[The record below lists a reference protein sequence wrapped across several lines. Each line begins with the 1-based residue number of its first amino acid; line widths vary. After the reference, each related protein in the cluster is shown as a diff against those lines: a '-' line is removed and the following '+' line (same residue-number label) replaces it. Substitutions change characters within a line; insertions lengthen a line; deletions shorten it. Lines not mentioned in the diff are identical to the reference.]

1 MVKRLRSLAS
11 VLWDSDGEPGC
22 VQKKQYDDVDW
33 LKLTNLEKENIELK
47 SKVSQLLI
55 EVSLLKVQIPKQL
68 PDTHASTVR
77 SLASD
82 LPLAWP
88 DQAWLP
94 CLPEG
99 VLVLPRLRD
108 EILPQLNQT
117 MNAKH
122 RIIFHL
128 CKSPRATASSVL
140 NHCEQSIQ
148 DLFKKYP
155 CVFKIGM
162 TSNPVKRWQHP
173 LYGYGFDRREY
184 WQGMKVLMVSDT
196 SFSAALAESSLI
208 RKFKNTAGCRNYNP
222 GGETPSPEQGPH
234 FTYVVYKILLPPHWP
249 NKMPGR

>member
-11 VLWDSDGEPGC
+11 VLWDSDGEPGY
-22 VQKKQYDDVDW
+22 VQKKQYEDLGWV
-33 LKLTNLEKENIELK
+33 KLSNLEKENIELK
-47 SKVSQLLI
+47 SRVSQLLT
-55 EVSLLKVQIPKQL
+55 EVSILKVQISKQL
-68 PDTHASTVR
+68 PNTHASTDR

-88 DQAWLP
+88 DQAWPP

-108 EILPQLNQT
+108 EILPELNET

-122 RIIFHL
+122 RIIFQL

-140 NHCEQSIQ
+140 NHCEQTIQ
-148 DLFKKYP
+148 DLFKKHP
-155 CVFKIGM
+155 CVFKIGT
-162 TSNPVKRWQHP
+162 TSNPVKRWRRP
-173 LYGYGFDRREY
+173 VYGYGFDRREF

-196 SFSAALAESSLI
+196 SFNAALAESSLI
-208 RKFKNTAGCRNYNP
+208 RKFKDTPGRRNYKP

-234 FTYVVYKILLPPHWP
+234 FTYVVYKILPPPLRP
-249 NKMPGR
+249 NTMPGR